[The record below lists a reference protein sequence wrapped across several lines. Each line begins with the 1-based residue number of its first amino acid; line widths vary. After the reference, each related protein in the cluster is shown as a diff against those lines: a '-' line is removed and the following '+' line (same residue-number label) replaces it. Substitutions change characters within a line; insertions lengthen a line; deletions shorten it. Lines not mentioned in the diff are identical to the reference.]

1 MQKILKMVYFKNIN
15 AKITLVNLLKNVLII
30 AALCQSPI
38 VFSQNEKLTYQ
49 NLKSP
54 LGENI
59 TEYTKKAYNFGMKKK
74 FDSATFYS
82 KKALLLSKLIDNPN
96 LISYTV
102 LLKARILYWQA
113 NIPKAKLIV
122 EQNIDNEL
130 LNDSIN
136 INAHLLLGEIFTYEK
151 KFTKSLQLYLNIEK
165 IISKH
170 NYTTKRDSSQLAL
183 TYYMVGKI
191 QLSLKNIDTA
201 KLYFERALML
211 VNNSNLKSYIL
222 YRISNIYKDKDNFQE
237 ALKFSLQATGIA
249 AKNEWQLML
258 PTYYAV
264 LSKNYLRL
272 NKVDSA
278 IYYSNKGLHNNTYC
292 RLNWLNTNIGEG
304 YLMKKNYPKAIAYF
318 NEALQYTTP
327 DETLEVYEM
336 LRQAYRESRQY
347 KLALQLNDSFLQLK
361 DSLDELKI
369 KQEIVDIT
377 EKHESDKKQLKIVSL
392 NEKNEL
398 NNIVIN
404 KQKAQIIS
412 SVMLLVLS
420 TIIIGLITFFYF
432 KQKDQK
438 NLLYEKN
445 RRLAQKLEDKLVLK
459 KKIKVSSIENSQKNE
474 LLNFINMLIDD
485 DFFLDKD
492 MTLQK
497 MADKGNTN
505 TSYLSKIINEDYN
518 KSFANFMNDLR
529 ISYILKKLEMFPEYR
544 ILTIDH
550 IGDKAGFSSSNAFYR
565 SFKKFTGLTPSYYIK
580 RRLQQGDNLITS

>member
-1 MQKILKMVYFKNIN
+1 MMQLSQRVPVIFSHFKIFRKLFVVAVFCHSMM
-15 AKITLVNLLKNVLII
+15 L
-30 AALCQSPI
+30 
-38 VFSQNEKLTYQ
+38 FSQNERLTYQ

-54 LGENI
+54 LDENI
-59 TEYTKKAYNFGMKKK
+59 KEYTKKAYDFGMEKK

-82 KKALLLSKLIDNPN
+82 EKTLSLSKLIYNPN
-96 LISYTV
+96 LISYAE

-113 NIPKAKLIV
+113 NIQSAKLIA
-122 EQNIDNEL
+122 EQNIDNEE

-151 KFTKSLQLYLNIEK
+151 KLARSLRLYLNIEN

-170 NYTTKRDSSQLAL
+170 SYTTKRDSSQLAL

-191 QLSLKNIDTA
+191 QLELKNIDTA
-201 KLYFERALML
+201 KLYFKRALKL

-222 YRISNIYKDKDNFQE
+222 YRISNIYRDEENIQA
-237 ALKFSLQATGIA
+237 ALKFSLQATEIA

-278 IYYSNKGLHNNTYC
+278 IYYSKKGLHNNTYC
-292 RLNWLNTNIGEG
+292 RLNWLNANIGEG
-304 YLMKKNYPKAIAYF
+304 YLMNKNYTKAIAYF
-318 NEALQYTTP
+318 EKALQYTSP

-347 KLALQLNDSFLQLK
+347 KLAFQLNDSFLQLK

-377 EKHESDKKQLKIVSL
+377 EKYESDKKQLKIVSL
-392 NEKNEL
+392 NEKNQL
-398 NNIVIN
+398 NNLVIN

-420 TIIIGLITFFYF
+420 IIIIGLITFFYF

-445 RRLAQKLEDKLVLK
+445 RWLAQKLEDKLMLK

-518 KSFANFMNDLR
+518 KSFANFVNDLR